1 MRIVTVLVVRSALLV
16 LISAMDKTVE
26 EKRREEEKISNREL
40 VDNVEEQPSLH
51 QRQRRA
57 LKNNSSPGLAGIE
70 KRLKAIE
77 ER

>member
-57 LKNNSSPGLAGIE
+57 LKNNSSPDLAGIE
-70 KRLKAIE
+70 SN
-77 ER
+77 

>member
-1 MRIVTVLVVRSALLV
+1 MRIVTVLLVCSALLV

-40 VDNVEEQPSLH
+40 VDNVEEQRSLH

-57 LKNNSSPGLAGIE
+57 LKNNSSPDLAGIE